1 MRAVCGAARRR
12 WCRSAGG
19 GSRPLKA
26 TVASLY
32 PAASPCPAPLSTC
45 RQTRCGG
52 RGGERR
58 PTLRKLCR
66 LGPAG
71 APGAFYGRWKR
82 AVGSAQP
89 SAGGADVSAVP
100 RPPCNGCMTSALSGL
115 ERLSPSRSN
124 SKCVAP
130 PVGLPIAGHTSFPVK
145 IVAARHRCA
154 ERPTPLCW
162 RRSADPRWALL
173 GSSID
178 AGAFPE
184 AGIRFSLSEAGFSP
198 RIGTMP
204 DAKRRLADLV
214 LLDR

>member
-1 MRAVCGAARRR
+1 MWSCKTPVVPIGRGR
-12 WCRSAGG
+12 
-19 GSRPLKA
+19 K
-26 TVASLY
+26 
-32 PAASPCPAPLSTC
+32 PAAESDRCFIVPRRKPLPRPAVHMPPNALW
-45 RQTRCGG
+45 RPW
-52 RGGERR
+52 RGWTPDFEE
-58 PTLRKLCR
+58 LCR

-82 AVGSAQP
+82 AVGSARP

-184 AGIRFSLSEAGFSP
+184 AGIRFSLSEAGVSP

-204 DAKRRLADLV
+204 DAKRRLAELV
-214 LLDR
+214 PIGQVRT